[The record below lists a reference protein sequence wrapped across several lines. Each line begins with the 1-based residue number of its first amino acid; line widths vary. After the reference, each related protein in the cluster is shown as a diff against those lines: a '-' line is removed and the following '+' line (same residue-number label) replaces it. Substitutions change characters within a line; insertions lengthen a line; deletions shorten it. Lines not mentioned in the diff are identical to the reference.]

1 MEYYELYHHGIK
13 GQKWGVRRYQNSDG
27 TLTSE
32 GKKHKSS
39 SSPEQKK
46 KIAKRIALG
55 AAALG
60 TAAAAAYYVKKHPE
74 AISKIV
80 DKVKNIKIKDITQN
94 TVNKGKNYISSVK
107 TKKADK
113 KARIDSIKKDI
124 KSIDNMPLKEVQ
136 ERLQDA
142 NARSQL
148 KRMMGAQLGE
158 SKGKKIAKALGTAA
172 ATTGTA
178 LTLYNNLDRMKKI
191 ANETQ
196 KNKKRKNN

>member
-13 GQKWGVRRYQNSDG
+13 GQKWGVRRYQNADG
-27 TLTSE
+27 TLTSA

-39 SSPEQKK
+39 MTPEQKK

-55 AAALG
+55 ASALG

-80 DKVKNIKIKDITQN
+80 DKVKSIKIKDITQN

-158 SKGKKIAKALGTAA
+158 SKGKKIAKAMGTAA

-178 LTLYNNLDRMKKI
+178 LTLYGNLDRMKKI
-191 ANETQ
+191 VND
-196 KNKKRKNN
+196 NKKKKKTTS